1 MVLLVFRSGP
11 PGLPG
16 APGLP
21 GMAGKD
27 GMPGLPG
34 AKGERAI
41 GQTGNS
47 VQIPLDDADAVS
59 FVQVSKERLVNRVS
73 RDPLVSLVHL
83 VNVEH
88 QATMVRNRSHIF
100 SHVIIVH
107 HSRSIWCTW

>member
-1 MVLLVFRSGP
+1 MLLIFHSGP

-47 VQIPLDDADAVS
+47 VQGTLGDTDAVL
-59 FVQVSKERLVNRVS
+59 FLQVSKERLVNQVF
-73 RDPLVSLVHL
+73 RDLLVSLEHL
-83 VNVEH
+83 VIVDH
-88 QATMVRNRSHIF
+88 QATMVRNRRHIF
-100 SHVIIVH
+100 SPRHRP
-107 HSRSIWCTW
+107 SF